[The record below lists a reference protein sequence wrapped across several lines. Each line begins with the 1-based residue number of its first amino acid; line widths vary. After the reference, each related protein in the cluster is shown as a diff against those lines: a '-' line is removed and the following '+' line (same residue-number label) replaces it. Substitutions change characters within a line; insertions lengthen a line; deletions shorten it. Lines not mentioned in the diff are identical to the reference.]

1 MGVPPSYISA
11 LFLWQLGRRGHIFN
25 GASIGR
31 VSNESKGSF
40 A

>member
-1 MGVPPSYISA
+1 MRVLLSYISA
-11 LFLWQLGRRGHIFN
+11 LFLLQLGREGHIFN